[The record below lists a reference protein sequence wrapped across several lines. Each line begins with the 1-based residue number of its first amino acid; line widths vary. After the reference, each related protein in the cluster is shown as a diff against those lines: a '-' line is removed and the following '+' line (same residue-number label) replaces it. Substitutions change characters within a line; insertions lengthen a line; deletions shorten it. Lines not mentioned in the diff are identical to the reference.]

1 MPVFQVRSS
10 NMRWGAALLAVL
22 WVAALP
28 SSATAAPIGDS
39 SAEKQEKVL
48 DVLETFV
55 PRAEQFW
62 CLNASPG
69 PFCNTDLEN
78 DDSSGYFDTAGLLN
92 ARGEGAI
99 VYIYATLLSGRPTQS
114 SFAGISRSTMET
126 HLHQGIRHLA
136 FSHVSKVDP
145 GEDQWGGP
153 PYHVTNSTFWQ
164 GSWGAFQMMYAAQQ
178 QWSLLSSTTRQA
190 VKDVVGAH
198 GDDLLNPDWPEQGT
212 GDDTK
217 AEENAWNAAGIAA
230 AAGLMPTDGRA
241 GDWDYMAKALA
252 INSSTL
258 PNDET
263 SSDMIDGTLLSTWA
277 STVALEDD
285 YTVTNHGFF
294 HPVYSWGSQVSILDA
309 MVIYAGS
316 SLSMPDAFMF
326 RVEEIWDNVM
336 AHLATDDGDF
346 VLPAGAEWP
355 THDYSHA
362 AYFGMIATQLG
373 RADASVQESRAI
385 DQFVARSAAT
395 LSIPRVADE
404 KFAFE
409 ADVYRNIALDWWVH
423 ELFGPAPEPD
433 QAAYDAARA
442 TSDGVKWFTSQDSV
456 FTRNVAGDSASMS
469 WDFAS
474 GGTWPTG
481 LVVPSNA
488 NFLSDPAFVKS
499 WPTSGVDGANQ
510 SVSSFGCDCQDG
522 SEAGYFS
529 TAAIINS
536 SPVRKFSMSAFS
548 DGSAILLDRGSGAT
562 ASFGFEDLAGFTG
575 SRTVRSDSGP
585 GVEGNLAGSWANIGN
600 RFGLVVKGGSGLW
613 ADQGDQ
619 GQGQPPV
626 WLRGSLGLAGDSGH
640 RGAAVF
646 PNVTGSVTD
655 GLEPDVRQPT
665 VSDSNWSA
673 LTAIAPNGT
682 GKFAVAR
689 WGGSGTA
696 TVSNMSSSAGVP
708 IPDLPFPVTVTG
720 TSTSA
725 TGSMSW
731 TLASPYSRGANAF
744 WFVTAENAK
753 TVTVTPI
760 SETRIRL
767 VNGGSSNSVT
777 VKYDGG
783 LGSLQT
789 DTLTLPANTTAIAT
803 LYNGAP
809 EIIVMTAS
817 STEPPG
823 TSAPWLA
830 LDGSTGGTSYWVSDG
845 TTLSTTPVC
854 LTIDLGSSKTVGRV
868 TLVSRS
874 GFGPKDYTV
883 HTRTDAPGT
892 CGSTTGWGTA
902 KATVTNASND
912 NTPKVHTWTPASA
925 RYIRVRVTAAWGSG
939 PPFYVQ
945 IRELT
950 PAAS

>member
-1 MPVFQVRSS
+1 MPVPGTR
-10 NMRWGAALLAVL
+10 RALWTAMLAG
-22 WVAALP
+22 VAITCLPAP
-28 SSATAAPIGDS
+28 SSAAPIGDS

-69 PFCNTDLEN
+69 PFCNTDLAN

-92 ARGEGAI
+92 ARGEGSI
-99 VYIYATLLSGRPTQS
+99 VYIYATLLTGRPSQS
-114 SFAGISRSTMET
+114 SFAGIPRSTMEN

-153 PYHVTNSTFWQ
+153 PYHVSGSTFWQ

-190 VKDVVGAH
+190 VKDVVAAH

-212 GDDTK
+212 ATDTK

-241 GDWDYMAKALA
+241 DDWDYMAKALA

-258 PNDET
+258 PDDET
-263 SSDMIDGTLLSTWA
+263 STDVIDGTLLSTWA

-316 SLSMPDAFMF
+316 SLPVPDAFMF
-326 RVEEIWDNVM
+326 RVEDIWDEVM

-346 VLPAGAEWP
+346 VLPAGTDWP

-362 AYFGMIATQLG
+362 AYLGLIATRLG
-373 RADASVQESRAI
+373 RADAAVQESRAI

-404 KFAFE
+404 PFGLE

-423 ELFGPAPEPD
+423 ELFGPAPDPD

-442 TSDGVKWFTSQDSV
+442 SSTGVKWFTSQKAV
-456 FTRNVAGDSASMS
+456 YLRNAAGDSTSMS

-474 GGTWPTG
+474 GGTWPTA

-488 NFLSDPAFVKS
+488 SFLSDPAFVKS
-499 WPTSGVDGANQ
+499 WATSGVDGANQ
-510 SVSSFGCDCQDG
+510 SVSSYSCDCTEG
-522 SEAGYFS
+522 AGLFS

-536 SPVRKFSMSAFS
+536 SPVRKFSMSGFS
-548 DGSAILLDRGSGAT
+548 DGSAILLDRGSGPT

-575 SRTVRSDSGP
+575 SRTVRSDSGT
-585 GVEGNLAGSWANIGN
+585 GVEGNLTGSWANIGN

-613 ADQGDQ
+613 ADQGDE
-619 GQGQPPV
+619 GAGQPPV
-626 WLRGSLGLAGDSGH
+626 WLRGSLGLTGDSGH

-646 PNVTGSVTD
+646 PNVTGTVTD
-655 GLEPDVRQPT
+655 TLEPDVRQPT
-665 VSDSNWSA
+665 VSDTNWSA
-673 LTAIAPNGT
+673 LTAVAPNGT

-696 TVSNMSSSAGVP
+696 TVSNMSSSLGVP
-708 IPDLPFPVTVTG
+708 IPNFPLPVTVTG
-720 TSTSA
+720 S
-725 TGSMSW
+725 TGSMSFS
-731 TLASPYSRGANAF
+731 LGSPVSKAADAF
-744 WFVTAENAK
+744 WFVTSSSSNTA
-753 TVTVTPI
+753 TVTPI
-760 SETRIRL
+760 SETHIRI
-767 VNGGSSNSVT
+767 VNGGASNSVT

-783 LGSLQT
+783 VGSVQT
-789 DTLTLPANTTAIAT
+789 DTLTLAAGTTAIAT

-809 EIIVMTAS
+809 QIVVLSAS

-823 TSAPWLA
+823 TYAPWLA
-830 LDGSTGGTSYWVSDG
+830 FDGSTGGTSFWVSDG

-854 LTIDLGSSKTVGRV
+854 LTIDLGSSLTVGRITMV
-868 TLVSRS
+868 PRS
-874 GFGPKDYTV
+874 GFGPKDYTIN
-883 HTRTDAPGT
+883 TRTDTPGT
-892 CGSTTGWGTA
+892 CSSTSGWGTA
-902 KATVTNASND
+902 KATVTNSGD
-912 NTPKVHTWTPASA
+912 GTTKVHTWTPASA
-925 RYIRVRVTAAWGSG
+925 RYIRIRVTAAYGSG
-939 PPFYVQ
+939 PPFFVQ